1 MIQIIIYF
9 DYIGYLCAKIEI
21 MARNV
26 IYLEW
31 KDGFEFYGS
40 PASMYSKHTD
50 EELGINIHSLNNAFC
65 KLRKENKPLEYVTKT
80 GYIIRKGEIILK
92 ETENKSKNYLGKGKT
107 AKDH

>member
-1 MIQIIIYF
+1 MIQIIIFF

-31 KDGFEFYGS
+31 KTGFEFFGS
-40 PASMYSKHTD
+40 PASMYDKHTD
-50 EELGINIHSLNNAFC
+50 EELGITIHSLNNAFC

-92 ETENKSKNYLGKGKT
+92 ETEGKQKKNRL
-107 AKDH
+107 